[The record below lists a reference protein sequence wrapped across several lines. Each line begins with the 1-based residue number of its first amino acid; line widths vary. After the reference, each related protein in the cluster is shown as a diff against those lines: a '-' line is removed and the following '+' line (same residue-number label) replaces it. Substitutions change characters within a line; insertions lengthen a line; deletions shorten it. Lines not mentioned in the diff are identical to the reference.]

1 MSKILSTA
9 PAEAVYAAMCE
20 LNNVDGLINVTFS
33 YKDYLVTVE
42 EDAKTSEVTLK
53 REPREGSYVLPLLEV
68 YGDQEDFA
76 VAYDLEE
83 EEVLFVSPLT
93 LAQGA

>member
-9 PAEAVYAAMCE
+9 QAEAVYAAMCE

-76 VAYDLEE
+76 IAYGFEAEEAFLVRGLE
-83 EEVLFVSPLT
+83 
-93 LAQGA
+93 A